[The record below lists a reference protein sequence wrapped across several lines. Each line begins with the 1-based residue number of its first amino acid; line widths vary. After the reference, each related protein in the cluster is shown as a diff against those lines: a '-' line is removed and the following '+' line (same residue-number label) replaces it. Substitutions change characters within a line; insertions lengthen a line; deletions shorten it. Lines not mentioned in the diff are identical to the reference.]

1 MDKQEKHTEDL
12 LSQYINPERIEKA
25 PEGFTSK
32 VMSVIET
39 EKIPVR
45 ATVKS
50 KKRTLVPYIFS
61 VFIVILIITTFF
73 IPETGN
79 KTFLIPA
86 FEFLKTLKLDL
97 PEIDTNNI
105 FSINLPSALM
115 YVLIGIFLLSFL
127 DRALYRVFHRE
138 K

>member
-1 MDKQEKHTEDL
+1 MDKQEKHTEDF

-25 PEGFTSK
+25 PDGFTSK

-39 EKIPVR
+39 EKNPVR
-45 ATVKS
+45 AAEKH

-61 VFIVILIITTFF
+61 VFIIFLTILTFF
-73 IPETGN
+73 LPASKSQAISIPFLELIKGIKLNMPEVDFGN
-79 KTFLIPA
+79 LIS
-86 FEFLKTLKLDL
+86 
-97 PEIDTNNI
+97 ID
-105 FSINLPSALM
+105 LPSALI

>member
-1 MDKQEKHTEDL
+1 MDKQEKHTEDF

-32 VMSVIET
+32 VMSIIET

-45 ATVKS
+45 AAVKS

-61 VFIVILIITTFF
+61 VFIIILIITTFF

-79 KTFLIPA
+79 RTILIPA
-86 FEFLKTLKLDL
+86 LEFLKTIKLDL

-105 FSINLPSALM
+105 FSINLPTTIV
-115 YVLIGIFLLSFL
+115 YGLIGILLLSFL
-127 DRALYRVFHRE
+127 DKALYKVFHRE

>member
-1 MDKQEKHTEDL
+1 MDKQEKHPEDF

-25 PEGFTSK
+25 PEGFTSQ

-45 ATVKS
+45 AAVKS

-61 VFIVILIITTFF
+61 VFIILLSTLTFF
-73 IPETGN
+73 LPVSKSQSISIPV
-79 KTFLIPA
+79 L
-86 FEFLKTLKLDL
+86 EFLKGIKFEMPEMDL
-97 PEIDTNNI
+97 ENI
-105 FSINLPSALM
+105 FNINLPSALI